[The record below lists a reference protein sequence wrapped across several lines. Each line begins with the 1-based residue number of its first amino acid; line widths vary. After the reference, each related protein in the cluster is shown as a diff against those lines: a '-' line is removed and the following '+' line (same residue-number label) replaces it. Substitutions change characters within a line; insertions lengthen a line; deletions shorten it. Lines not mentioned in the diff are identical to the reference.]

1 MVTRALEKYL
11 RISPKKLRPVANLLK
26 RKKVDE
32 ATYILMNLNQKGAR
46 ILQNVL
52 NSALNNAKRLPGKS
66 FTEENLFISR
76 VCIDSGPSLKRY
88 RAMSMGRAGVIRKRT
103 SHILIELDAAK
114 ESAKAKK
121 KTSSVTKKKKQTV
134 KAGKK

>member
-66 FTEENLFISR
+66 FTEENLLISR